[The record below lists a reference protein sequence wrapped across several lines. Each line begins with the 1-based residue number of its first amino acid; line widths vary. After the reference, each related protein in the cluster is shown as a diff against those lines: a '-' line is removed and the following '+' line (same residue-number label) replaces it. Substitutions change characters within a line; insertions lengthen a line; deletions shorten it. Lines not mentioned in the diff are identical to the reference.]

1 MEYEVTQNTKPLNL
15 YATGVE
21 EILQNVYM
29 ILNTPK
35 GSVPLNRSFGLDLSP
50 LDMPIE
56 IAKNLMTS
64 NILEALQDFEPRAT
78 LIKVEYIQNHEI
90 GKLEMKVRV
99 KLDNE
104 SI

>member
-1 MEYEVTQNTKPLNL
+1 MEYEVSQDARPLNL

-35 GSVPLNRSFGLDLSP
+35 GSVTLNRKFGVDMAP

-56 IAKNLMTS
+56 VAKNLMTS

-78 LIKVEYIQNHEI
+78 LVKVDYIQDHLS
-90 GKLEMKVRV
+90 GKLQMKVSV
-99 KLDNE
+99 KIDHAYT
-104 SI
+104 